1 MSDDGKIGWQIE
13 TTNDPAALIDS
24 LFPACQSSDNA
35 TPDHPV
41 ELCAVASS
49 KRLRWLFPRDAR
61 ARGFMNSWQPNGHLR
76 ALIWRGVVGAS
87 TTVCG
92 GWLPGLTKHVI
103 DGAALDRLAR
113 QFGPET
119 ADCLPVIYVGTTG
132 RRRKAVIGWMDRRGD
147 CVAVGKYPLG
157 RMAAEALSN
166 EARAL
171 SGPAVKLGIVMP
183 ALRSFDETSGIL
195 LESSVPGRNCL
206 EPFDARH
213 RDLLLKFVDPEPR
226 AAADIYAGLVTSTY
240 PRLVNLAQ
248 NLLSGFAENHVRPAL
263 VHGDFIQPNLK
274 RIKGRELALVDWE
287 YYSPCGAPLADALF
301 FHFFDGYFMQEI
313 SGAAL
318 LDFVLRG
325 VDGGACDQL
334 SEAALID
341 ASERRRFAG
350 LGLLAM
356 AQSRLSDNPDA
367 PTATVSVILD
377 LVEGMVK
384 ENHAV

>member
-1 MSDDGKIGWQIE
+1 MSDGGKIGWQIE
-13 TTNDPAALIDS
+13 TTNDPAALINS
-24 LFPACQSSDNA
+24 LFPACRSGDNA
-35 TPDHPV
+35 APDRPV
-41 ELCAVASS
+41 ELCALASS

-103 DGAALDRLAR
+103 GSAALDRLAQ

-157 RMAAEALSN
+157 RLAVEALSN

-226 AAADIYAGLVTSTY
+226 AAPIFMPAWW
-240 PRLVNLAQ
+240 PVNIRSWRIWRKTCCRD
-248 NLLSGFAENHVRPAL
+248 LL
-263 VHGDFIQPNLK
+263 K
-274 RIKGRELALVDWE
+274 TMCGRRWCMAISF
-287 YYSPCGAPLADALF
+287 SP
-301 FHFFDGYFMQEI
+301 
-313 SGAAL
+313 
-318 LDFVLRG
+318 
-325 VDGGACDQL
+325 
-334 SEAALID
+334 
-341 ASERRRFAG
+341 
-350 LGLLAM
+350 
-356 AQSRLSDNPDA
+356 
-367 PTATVSVILD
+367 T
-377 LVEGMVK
+377 
-384 ENHAV
+384 